1 MSTAEEQELMAQI
14 SNLAGRINR
23 HKAQQ
28 TGQPGYP
35 TRESSST
42 TRGDRLHDTY
52 SVSQDATHSTRGAFR
67 VAPYPHGN
75 YRGGRGGRAPGY
87 RNKTL
92 VLNGQSR
99 PATNSDDSTPTP
111 TTPNGSWVTKTDR
124 HLQLINS
131 TVYEKESQNRAN
143 AIEQTQRN
151 KVLRK
156 DHAEK
161 ARLLN
166 FLGKKSTTGVACASN
181 TTATPSSYE
190 VTVEGIRFQVTR
202 QGSKLVRAPGMLW
215 RSQQILTRPCAEN
228 TIGDPNPP
236 TAVPR
241 VTTIGGVKFF
251 RTKNGNLIRHGVA
264 KAQRYVSP
272 TALGRILTI
281 FTDWLAVS
289 RRSTSY
295 AKPSH
300 GPVFSSPTNL
310 SNCQLT
316 ASESCA
322 VVSTPKG
329 TY

>member
-35 TRESSST
+35 NRESST
-42 TRGDRLHDTY
+42 TRGDRRYHTY
-52 SVSQDATHSTRGAFR
+52 SVHQDTTQSTRGAFR

-75 YRGGRGGRAPGY
+75 YRGVRGGRAPAY

-111 TTPNGSWVTKTDR
+111 TTPNGSSWVTKTDR

-131 TVYEKESQNRAN
+131 NVYEKESQNRAN

-166 FLGKKSTTGVACASN
+166 YLGKKPMTGIAPASD

-190 VTVEGIRFQVTR
+190 VTVDGIRFQVTR

-215 RSQQILTRPCAEN
+215 RSQAILNRPRAEN
-228 TIGDPNPP
+228 TTGDPNPP
-236 TAVPR
+236 TATPR

-272 TALGRILTI
+272 TAFGRILTI
-281 FTDWLAVS
+281 FTD
-289 RRSTSY
+289 
-295 AKPSH
+295 
-300 GPVFSSPTNL
+300 
-310 SNCQLT
+310 
-316 ASESCA
+316 
-322 VVSTPKG
+322 
-329 TY
+329 